1 MIRIKRKSARK
12 FLAILANLSLLLN
25 SFLPLLL
32 TAPAV
37 FAQDFSPTPTP
48 VVEFTPT
55 PEPSAEDPTP
65 PPEAES
71 PTPEPTEEPVYDES
85 NTPTPDLTEEITV
98 TPPPP
103 SDLTPTPPPTGGPTD
118 DPTPTPTI
126 EPVNSEIGTLT
137 PTTEITRASKK
148 KDIKPELSLEI
159 LELTEPL
166 PIVWTCQDDLQG
178 PNDEPGQKDLTKMC
192 SDYGQ
197 LPETLYT
204 KWNWDEIKWTGTNT
218 GDACNLI
225 DTDNDG
231 LANFSLCV
239 SVEGNPASF
248 KNQALFSCS
257 DTRPDRCTGSSL
269 ISSTSTCFASVLEED
284 PFLEGDAYPKDT
296 VANCT
301 INMSDFSSE
310 DARLIDVCSYPSQQ
324 PNSDPSDC
332 IITATNNDT
341 GYIQV
346 NKTLI
351 PSSDAGKFNLQID
364 GTTIGS
370 GNVGDGGTT
379 GSIEL
384 SSGNHTVGETAG
396 TDTDLSDYTSS
407 ISCVD
412 RDLSTFDGVSPLTL
426 SGPGPLTVPVGK
438 DDDIVCT
445 ITNTV
450 QTATLTLQKTVTN
463 DNGGSAKADDFQA
476 KINDLDVDW
485 GVAQILPIGS
495 HTASETTLPGYI
507 ASVWGGDCAANGSIT
522 LAPGDNKTCT
532 ITNDDIQPK
541 LTVTKIV
548 SGSDEPVSNFSLF
561 VDSTSVISGET
572 NGFDAGEYIVSET
585 PNDDFSSAI
594 SGDCSPTDGKI
605 TLSVGDDKSCTITNT
620 RKTGDIK
627 FTKIVTVGSE
637 LPSLWTFGV
646 YQNNTLVGIYNHDQI
661 VSLKTGS
668 YTVIEYGPTSY
679 FLDSISGTACIASST
694 PGTANLTVTDNG
706 GTCIFGNSQKGSIT
720 IIKDSI
726 PDSDQDFNFT
736 AQGTG
741 VSGFT
746 LDDGTDADGISN
758 SVTFSGLIP
767 GSFTISESAVNGWY
781 LSNLSCSTNITAKSI
796 GPFITNIA
804 SFNLQAGENVSCTFT
819 NTKYNPAIQV
829 DKSSSTT
836 DITDT
841 GQIVYYDFN
850 VTNPGDQVLT
860 GITVTDP
867 MCDSAPDYQSGDTNL
882 DEKLDLTETWIYTC
896 SHTVTQEEINTG
908 GDLSNTVTAD
918 SHESDPDT
926 DTLDIPITQN
936 PALTIVKTATPSTYD
951 QVGDIISYSFLVT
964 NTGNVSFTGPVTIN
978 DDKATD
984 ESCPAVSTVG
994 NLDNELDPD
1003 ENITCTA
1010 SYTITLE
1017 DLNAGSV
1024 TNYAYATIDQTQSN
1038 TDDETVNS
1046 VAGKI
1051 IIEKQTLPDGSANS
1065 FEFDPSWS
1073 IDNFTLKDGETNDS
1087 GWLIPGTYSVS
1098 EIVPA
1103 GWDLTNA
1110 TCVASSDPT
1119 HAFDPRADEFTLIAG
1134 DSITCTFTN
1143 TKLGSINV
1151 CKFVDNNGNLIID
1164 GEDTV
1169 LSDIDMIL
1177 EKQGDAW
1184 EYHDRKETAENGC
1197 SLFINL
1203 IPGNYRIIEDYSD
1216 SDLTGYYPTSGNKEN
1231 QLINFTVTAGSEE
1244 SGYFLNAKYRTI
1256 EGSKFNDLNGDGIW
1270 NQGEPGLEN
1279 WTIFIDGNYNGLLD
1293 GGEVTTTTDEFGNY
1307 KFSNLV
1313 ADSYRIA
1320 EKLELD
1326 WTQTYPS
1333 AGYYDIDLHTAIS
1346 SSDNNFGNVQLSDIH
1361 GYKWHDL
1368 DENGQKDSVEPLLSD
1383 WTINLYRW
1391 NGESYQLINTMDTDD
1406 NSHFGW
1412 YWFEDLLP
1420 GQYQVCEY
1428 LKNGWQQTYPGT
1440 GICHQLTLPQDKSA
1454 QWSIN
1459 MIEGPEYNFG
1469 NIEYGSVEV
1478 TKFNDLDGDGKFDDG
1493 EAVLS
1498 GWDINLSD
1506 NTQTT
1511 GENGQVLFD
1520 QLLPDTYYLSENI
1533 KPGWEQTNIYCLSDS
1548 DPTPTVTPTITI
1560 IPTITATPT
1569 PDTGEKID
1577 ICRYNSGKKE
1587 YNAITISINA
1597 YHPEGENGDFLYK
1610 GNFPVNSSVADEW
1623 CQANIPETLGVF
1635 FNKLMNVQPVNAV
1648 ASPNGHNNYPI
1659 NLTAGQNLNCYIG
1672 NQFVEPELTISKSNN
1687 RWPSAQSIGS
1697 EVEYTITLN
1706 VHENDIDNVSVVDL
1720 PPLGFKYKPGSYQV
1734 LVNGSSRSIPQP
1746 VYSSPGTWEIG
1757 DLSVGDVVTLKYI
1770 ATIQNS
1776 VDPGTYKDAAWAY
1789 GFSGDEKVLAQA
1801 IDPGKLTTK
1810 FVGTQIKIDPN
1821 LPGQPVDLVR
1831 EEGQVL
1837 GASTQLP
1844 ATGANTVWMI
1854 IFFILSALG
1863 LSTLYYGLKP
1873 NKKNMAKS
1881 IIIIFLISLF
1891 TLIPAKSAFAF
1902 QSENIFIGLENPI
1915 SPTNQDNFNIAF
1927 TTLDILNRPLTV
1939 KCFKINPD
1947 FSEVQIGV
1955 DIAVKPGGNS
1965 GNCLLENNRL
1975 SESGKTYYFYAI
1987 ASSGGESYRSD
1998 SVVVDYNTSGPGT
2011 PAYYQKDKEGTC
2023 RYKISFEASNDGK
2036 TNRIDIYRS
2045 DLTKFIADS
2054 GSKIGEVGIS
2064 PGQKG
2069 SFTDVNVPDCQKTYY
2084 YVIRAFDSAGNSSGL
2099 TGDFQ
2104 TIYTTTQTSSDTT
2117 GSVVPAIPLIG
2128 DEDVIP
2134 PEEEVDQ
2141 DDLDADEPQEGT
2153 VLGSEISPNLYS
2165 NLKTWVEDHPLLS
2178 VLATLFLVIVI
2189 RYVLNKL
2196 FRKKR

>member
-32 TAPAV
+32 TAPTV
-37 FAQDFSPTPTP
+37 FAQDFTPTPTP

-55 PEPSAEDPTP
+55 PEPQQ
-65 PPEAES
+65 ES
-71 PTPEPTEEPVYDES
+71 PTPEPQPQADPPLTD
-85 NTPTPDLTEEITV
+85 TPTPEII
-98 TPPPP
+98 PELPIEF
-103 SDLTPTPPPTGGPTD
+103 TPTPEPQPENSEPAES
-118 DPTPTPTI
+118 TPTPTI

-137 PTTEITRASKK
+137 PTTEITPVSKK
-148 KDIKPELSLEI
+148 KDVNSQLLFQTSEVQTSA
-159 LELTEPL
+159 
-166 PIVWTCQDDLQG
+166 IVWTCQDDLQG

-204 KWNWDEIKWTGTNT
+204 KWNWDEIKWTGSNT

-231 LANFSLCV
+231 FANFSLCV
-239 SVEGNPASF
+239 SVEKSPATF
-248 KNQALFSCS
+248 KNLALFSCS
-257 DTRPDRCTGSSL
+257 DTRPDRCTGSAL
-269 ISSTSTCFASVLEED
+269 ISSTSLCGAEVLGED
-284 PFLEGDAYPKDT
+284 PFPAGSEYPKDT

-351 PSSDAGKFNLQID
+351 PSSDPGRFNLQID

-396 TDTDLSDYTSS
+396 SGTNLSDYTSS

-412 RDLSTFDGVSPLTL
+412 RDSSTFDGGSPLTF
-426 SGPGPLTVPVGK
+426 SGTGPLTVPVGK

-450 QTATLTLQKTVTN
+450 QTATLTLQKTVIN
-463 DNGGSAKADDFQA
+463 DNGGTAVADYFQA

-485 GVAQILPIGS
+485 GVAQTLPIGN
-495 HTASETTLPGYI
+495 HTASETTLPGYT
-507 ASVWGGDCAANGSIT
+507 ASAWGGDCAANGSIT

-532 ITNDDIQPK
+532 ITNDDQPSTLIVK
-541 LTVTKIV
+541 KIV
-548 SGSDEPVSNFSLF
+548 SGPSTLSPQDFSFSVNVGNPVTF
-561 VDSTSVISGET
+561 ET
-572 NGFDAGEYIVSET
+572 DGQNDLIVNAGTYNIIET
-585 PNDDFSSAI
+585 PVADHTPSYNN
-594 SGDCSPTDGKI
+594 CSDVILTPGT
-605 TLSVGDDKSCTITNT
+605 TQTCTITNT
-620 RKTGDIK
+620 RDTGNLKVQKVVDYGN
-627 FTKIVTVGSE
+627 VTDWSF
-637 LPSLWTFGV
+637 SLDGGLAIPVDENGLVDFG
-646 YQNNTLVGIYNHDQI
+646 QI
-661 VSLKTGS
+661 TTGS
-668 YTVIEYGPTSY
+668 HYIIESGP
-679 FLDSISGTACIASST
+679 LGTFTLGSVTGKNCSQAPMPGYVSASVVKNETTLCTLS
-694 PGTANLTVTDNG
+694 NLVN
-706 GTCIFGNSQKGSIT
+706 KGSIT
-720 IIKDSI
+720 IIKDSV
-726 PDSDQDFNFT
+726 PNSDQDFNFT
-736 AQGTG
+736 TLGAGI
-741 VSGFT
+741 SGFT

-758 SVTFSGLIP
+758 SVTFSGLLP
-767 GSFTISESAVNGWY
+767 GSFTITEIDVNGWY

-796 GPFITNIA
+796 GPFINTNIA
-804 SFNLQAGENVSCTFT
+804 SFNLEAGENVSCTFT

-836 DITDT
+836 DITDA
-841 GQIVYYDFN
+841 GQIVNYNFD
-850 VTNPGDQVLT
+850 VTNQGDQVLT

-867 MCDSAPDYQSGDTNL
+867 MCDSDPAYQSGDTNL
-882 DEKLDLTETWIYTC
+882 DDKLDLTETWIYTC
-896 SHTVTQEEINTG
+896 SHTVTQDEINTG

-951 QVGDIISYSFLVT
+951 EVGDIVSYSFLVT

-984 ESCPAVSTVG
+984 ESCPAVTTVG

-1024 TNYAYATIDQTQSN
+1024 TNFAYATIDQTQSN

-1051 IIEKQTLPDGSANS
+1051 IIEKQTLPDSSPDS
-1065 FEFDPSWS
+1065 FEFNPSWS
-1073 IDNFTLKDGETNDS
+1073 INNFTLKDGETNDS
-1087 GWLIPGTYSVS
+1087 GWLVPGTYSVS
-1098 EIVPA
+1098 EIVPS
-1103 GWDLTNA
+1103 GWDLTDVV
-1110 TCVASSDPT
+1110 CSDQSSVDAISLQPG
-1119 HAFDPRADEFTLIAG
+1119 ENV
-1134 DSITCTFTN
+1134 TCTFTN
-1143 TKLGSINV
+1143 TQRGEIKACKYTDYTGNGTYQEGQDTPLQNIN
-1151 CKFVDNNGNLIID
+1151 FELY
-1164 GEDTV
+1164 
-1169 LSDIDMIL
+1169 LSDD
-1177 EKQGDAW
+1177 GW
-1184 EYHDRKETAENGC
+1184 EHLTSQETGVDGCTTFTNLKSSENYKYK
-1197 SLFINL
+1197 LV
-1203 IPGNYRIIEDYSD
+1203 EDYTD
-1216 SDLTGYYPTSGNKEN
+1216 PDLDGYYSTNSITYYEN
-1231 QLINFTVTAGSEE
+1231 IEISPGSTETRI
-1244 SGYFLNAKYRTI
+1244 FLNALYRTI
-1256 EGSKFNDLNGDGIW
+1256 EGSKFNDLNGNGVWDI
-1270 NQGEPGLEN
+1270 GEPGLED
-1279 WTIFIDGNYNGLLD
+1279 WTIFIDFNSNGLLD
-1293 GGEVTTTTDEFGNY
+1293 GGEVSTTTDEFGY
-1307 KFSNLV
+1307 YQFTNLV

-1326 WTQTYPS
+1326 WTQTAPLT
-1333 AGYYDIDLHTAIS
+1333 GYFNIDLHSDIS
-1346 SSDNNFGNVQLSDIH
+1346 SSDNDFGNVQLSDIH

-1368 DENGQKDSVEPLLSD
+1368 DRNGQKDIEEPLLPD

-1391 NGESYQLINTMDTDD
+1391 NGESYQLHDSMDTDD
-1406 NSHFGW
+1406 NSYFGW

-1428 LKNGWQQTYPGT
+1428 LKDGWQQTYPGT

-1454 QWSIN
+1454 QWSVNI
-1459 MIEGPEYNFG
+1459 IEGPEYNFG

-1478 TKFNDLDGDGKFDDG
+1478 TKFNDLNGNGEFDEG
-1493 EAVLS
+1493 EEKLND
-1498 GWDINLSD
+1498 WEINLSSQEYQD
-1506 NTQTT
+1506 SKTT
-1511 GENGQVLFD
+1511 GSQQFGQVLFD
-1520 QLLPDTYYLSENI
+1520 QLLPDTYYLSEDL
-1533 KPGWEQTNIYCLSDS
+1533 KPGWNQTGIYCLSDS
-1548 DPTPTVTPTITI
+1548 DPTPTATPTTTI
-1560 IPTITATPT
+1560 VPTITATPT
-1569 PDTGEKID
+1569 PDTGEKIN

-1597 YHPEGENGDFLYK
+1597 YHPEGENGDFLYQ

-1635 FNKLMNVQPVNAV
+1635 INKLMNVQPINAV
-1648 ASPNGHNNYPI
+1648 ASSNGHNNYPI

-1672 NQFVEPELTISKSNN
+1672 NQYVEPELTISKSNN

-1706 VHENDIDNVSVVDL
+1706 VNKNDIDDVSVVDL
-1720 PPLGFKYKPGSYQV
+1720 PPLGFKYKPGSWKVFVGETQIYTV
-1734 LVNGSSRSIPQP
+1734 SEP

-1757 DLSVGDVVTLKYI
+1757 DLSIGDVVTLKYL
-1770 ATIQNS
+1770 ATIENS
-1776 VDPGTYKDAAWAY
+1776 VDPGTYKDAAWAQ

-1801 IDPGKLTTK
+1801 VDPGYLASR

-1821 LPGQPVDLVR
+1821 LPGQPVDLVSQ
-1831 EEGQVL
+1831 EGQVL

-1863 LSTLYYGLKP
+1863 LSTLYYGLKS
-1873 NKKNMAKS
+1873 NKKNMAKN
-1881 IIIIFLISLF
+1881 IIVIFLISLF
-1891 TLIPAKSAFAF
+1891 TLIPVKSAYAV
-1902 QSENIFIGLENPI
+1902 QSENIFIRLENPI
-1915 SPTNQDNFNIAF
+1915 TPTNQDNFSLTF
-1927 TTLDILNRPLTV
+1927 STLDILNRPLTV
-1939 KCFKINPD
+1939 KCFKVNPD
-1947 FSEVQIGV
+1947 WSEVQIGS
-1955 DIAVKPGGNS
+1955 DIAIKPGGNS
-1965 GNCLLENNRL
+1965 GNCSLENNRL
-1975 SESGKTYYFYAI
+1975 TESGKTYYFYAI

-2023 RYKISFEASNDGK
+2023 RYKISFEASNDGN

-2084 YVIRAFDSAGNSSGL
+2084 YVIRAFDSSGNSSGL
-2099 TGDFQ
+2099 TGDFL
-2104 TIYTTTQTSSDTT
+2104 TVFTTTQTSSDTT
-2117 GSVVPAIPLIG
+2117 GSVIPAIPLIG
-2128 DEDVIP
+2128 DLDVIP
-2134 PEEEVDQ
+2134 LEEDGVDQ
-2141 DDLDADEPQEGT
+2141 DGQDADEPQEGT
-2153 VLGSEISPNLYS
+2153 VLGSEVSPNLYS
-2165 NLKTWVEDHPLLS
+2165 NLKTWVEDHPFLS
-2178 VLATLFLVIVI
+2178 ILGTLFLVIII
-2189 RYVLNKL
+2189 RYGLDKL
-2196 FRKKR
+2196 FRKRR